1 MLVDNAFNEEEVY
14 PVDWIDFV
22 CDGWEPGLCGL
33 AISMCTTLESLD
45 IHLLGALDPL
55 KTGWVSWGQ
64 QYLFEMFF
72 IGRENSPQS
81 CSKISG
87 LSTLKRL
94 RMNTP
99 VPWSMINLPGLHTVE
114 IHMIDI
120 GLLGAKRFMGRPTDS
135 LNTTITKLV
144 VDVDLMTFAR
154 FLTLCYLDSLFP
166 YLVALRHL
174 CIRFSTRDYLSR
186 EKDYKRL
193 KAWMSLPNFENIIRW
208 LRNENLE
215 ALIVDISQVHTDLM
229 IDRPDNG
236 PQKLGRALRP
246 AVRTSTP
253 SLRNL
258 PKLRKIMA
266 PQEFFF
272 SVDEWYT
279 MVQLP
284 KSVESIQIV
293 DATVSLERW
302 VDYIQENR
310 EHTFP
315 QLKELVL
322 RRQYQRDDIVED
334 PRLNTLNEYNRDNGD
349 EEDAHESGSDED
361 YETNEDEEVHD
372 TNEEED
378 VYDVDEEWQDSWQWQ
393 FDDRPGVWDRL
404 KLAGID
410 LVSKGSEAVPWE
422 ISGDT
427 FEQS

>member
-1 MLVDNAFNEEEVY
+1 
-14 PVDWIDFV
+14 
-22 CDGWEPGLCGL
+22 
-33 AISMCTTLESLD
+33 
-45 IHLLGALDPL
+45 
-55 KTGWVSWGQ
+55 
-64 QYLFEMFF
+64 
-72 IGRENSPQS
+72 
-81 CSKISG
+81 
-87 LSTLKRL
+87 
-94 RMNTP
+94 
-99 VPWSMINLPGLHTVE
+99 
-114 IHMIDI
+114 
-120 GLLGAKRFMGRPTDS
+120 
-135 LNTTITKLV
+135 
-144 VDVDLMTFAR
+144 
-154 FLTLCYLDSLFP
+154 
-166 YLVALRHL
+166 
-174 CIRFSTRDYLSR
+174 
-186 EKDYKRL
+186 
-193 KAWMSLPNFENIIRW
+193 MSLPNFENIIRW

-236 PQKLGRALRP
+236 PQKFGRALRP
-246 AVRTSTP
+246 AVGTSTP

-310 EHTFP
+310 EHKFP

-410 LVSKGSEAVPWE
+410 LVSKGPEAVPWE